1 MSQPGLHH
9 TDGDGQHGDRWH
21 NDSDGRN
28 DDASIQRRHGDGD
41 GDRRHDDGK
50 GQRGK
55 TWYDNGDRH
64 HGDAA

>member
-50 GQRGK
+50 GQRGN
-55 TWYDNGDRH
+55 TW
-64 HGDAA
+64 